1 MKFKLNRNQWV
12 SLSISAALATVII
25 VPAVVLGTRDF
36 STPYVMVYHD
46 AELHD
51 NSFNQQAYDAAT
63 NFADDY
69 NESAGF
75 YDVDPLNESIVSSNT
90 DQYFANGTEIIVAN
104 TFNLI
109 PWLENYESS
118 LGEDEYVI
126 ITDDGDHIF
135 MDDPTTEEV
144 EHPNV
149 LSLPFAAHEASFLAG
164 VIASIYVVDTWSDE
178 PEEWKIGAWGA
189 LPTTP
194 IINILSGF
202 EHGVN
207 FFFDNIIAD
216 QFDPVATEGEDN
228 GVFQQSN
235 PDKGWWSGSFAPDA
249 SSEEFTYE
257 SLRNGMKVVFPVA
270 GGQSST
276 AINIIGTPDYDEI
289 KVVGVDVDANKVY
302 PPEQAET
309 VLTTSVKN
317 VEKAIY
323 DALVTFY
330 TKGWEET
337 KANEQELGLDGNYV
351 GVTNTTGDNDAT
363 NAWESLQEKGMI
375 SDEYS
380 VYTTLDSLINE
391 LSNNIIDGTIVVESY
406 SSTFL

>member
-12 SLSISAALATVII
+12 SLGLVTALSTVII
-25 VPAVVLGTRDF
+25 VPAVVLGTREF
-36 STPYVMVYHD
+36 STPFVMVYHD
-46 AELHD
+46 TELHD

-63 NFADDY
+63 KFADDY
-69 NESAGF
+69 DESAGF
-75 YDVDPLNESIVSSNT
+75 YDVDPLNESMVSSNT
-90 DQYFANGTEIIVAN
+90 DQYFANGTEIVVAN

-109 PWLENYESS
+109 PWLESYESS
-118 LGEDEYVI
+118 LGPNEYVI
-126 ITDDGDHIF
+126 ITDDGDHVF
-135 MDDPTTEEV
+135 MDDPETEEV
-144 EHPNV
+144 EHPNI

-164 VIASIYVVDTWSDE
+164 IISSIYVVDTWSDS

-202 EHGVN
+202 EYGVN
-207 FFFDNIIAD
+207 FFFDYIIAD
-216 QFDPVATEGEDN
+216 QYDPVQGEGEDN
-228 GVFQQSN
+228 GVFLQAN
-235 PDKGWWSGSFAPDA
+235 PEKGWWSGSFNQDA

-257 SLRNGMKVVFPVA
+257 ALRNGMKVVFPVA
-270 GGQSST
+270 GGQSTT
-276 AINIIGTPDYDEI
+276 AINIIGTPEYDEI

-323 DALVTFY
+323 DALVTYY
-330 TKGWEET
+330 TQGWEAT
-337 KANEQELGLDGNYV
+337 KAQEQELGLDGNYV

-363 NAWESLQEKGMI
+363 NAWESLIEKGMV
-375 SDEYS
+375 DEEYAVYS
-380 VYTTLDSLINE
+380 TLDELIDH
-391 LSNNIIDGTIVVESY
+391 LTISVIDGTIEVESY